1 MSWGNWAVLQRTLG
15 RSGRFSREPRKKYR
29 SDFSVLAAV
38 LQRIHSVQ
46 QQQDGRGRRLWL
58 KAHAM
63 AAHGTASIIDA
74 WGVEPKAAPAVGQE
88 TGDVR
93 EMGDESRA
101 VSTA

>member
-1 MSWGNWAVLQRTLG
+1 MNKTNGLET
-15 RSGRFSREPRKKYR
+15 RSQS
-29 SDFSVLAAV
+29 
-38 LQRIHSVQ
+38 IHSVQ
-46 QQQDGRGRRLWL
+46 QYRVAQRRRLGR
-58 KAHAM
+58 KARAM
-63 AAHGTASIIDA
+63 AAHGTASIVDA

>member
-1 MSWGNWAVLQRTLG
+1 
-15 RSGRFSREPRKKYR
+15 
-29 SDFSVLAAV
+29 
-38 LQRIHSVQ
+38 
-46 QQQDGRGRRLWL
+46 
-58 KAHAM
+58 M
-63 AAHGTASIIDA
+63 AAHGTTSIIDA